1 MELVIRINL
10 DNAAFHEDMESELKR
25 IGENIASDVA
35 DGETGGNIRDSNGN
49 RVGHFEVLE

>member
-1 MELVIRINL
+1 MELIIRINL
-10 DNAAFHEDMESELKR
+10 DNAAMQDNIEYELKR

>member
-10 DNAAFHEDMESELKR
+10 DNAAFHENMESELKR
-25 IGENIASDVA
+25 IGENMASDVA

>member
-35 DGETGGNIRDSNGN
+35 DGENGGNIRDSNGN
-49 RVGHFEVLE
+49 RVGYFEVLE

>member
-10 DNAAFHEDMESELKR
+10 DNATMQDNIECELKR

-35 DGETGGNIRDSNGN
+35 DCETHGRISDSNGN
-49 RVGHFEVLE
+49 KVGYFEVLE